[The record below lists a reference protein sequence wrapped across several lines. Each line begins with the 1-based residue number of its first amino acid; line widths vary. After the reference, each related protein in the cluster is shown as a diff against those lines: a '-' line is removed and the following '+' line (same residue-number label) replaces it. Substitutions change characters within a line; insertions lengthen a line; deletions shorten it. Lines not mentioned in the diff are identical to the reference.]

1 MVYIKFIIMVK
12 KKLSQKVKNEV
23 LDFTRILQEANIPIE
38 KVYVFGS
45 YAKGTQNKWSDVDV
59 CVVSKKF
66 TNSWQATQMLWQK
79 RQKDHG
85 LTIEPVGFHP
95 KDFLSLSTLT
105 AEILKTGIRVV

>member
-1 MVYIKFIIMVK
+1 MVK

-79 RQKDHG
+79 RQKD
-85 LTIEPVGFHP
+85 
-95 KDFLSLSTLT
+95 
-105 AEILKTGIRVV
+105 R